1 MNYFAITK
9 EKSMPKE
16 FHPPARIL
24 MGPGP
29 SNVDPRVLL
38 ALAKPLVGHL
48 DPEFVRIM
56 NNLQELLRT
65 IFGTKNHLTIPISG
79 TGSAGMEAAFV
90 NVVEPGDKVL
100 VCVNG
105 VFGERMT
112 DVAERCGAQVRPLST
127 TWGKPFDPQM
137 IRDELRT
144 FRPQVLAIV
153 HAETSTGVL
162 QPLEEIR
169 DILKE
174 FPETLFL
181 VDTVT
186 SLGGHPVKVDE
197 WGIDI
202 CYSGTQ
208 KCLSCPPGL
217 APITFSEKA
226 LQKIKKRTK
235 KVQSWYLDMNLVGKY
250 WGSERTYH
258 HTAPISMN
266 YALLEALRIIH
277 EEGLENRY
285 DRHRRNHLALVRGL
299 EAMGLSMLVEEPFR
313 LWSLNAVKIPP
324 GIDDVQLRKK
334 LLDEYNLEIG
344 GGLGTL
350 KGKIWRVGLM
360 GYSSS
365 ETNVLYFLMALEQA
379 LRAQGY
385 EVPKGAGTTAAQEFY
400 SQAK

>member
-1 MNYFAITK
+1 MTG
-9 EKSMPKE
+9 E

-38 ALAKPLVGHL
+38 AMAKPMIGHL
-48 DPEFVRIM
+48 DPEFIRIM
-56 NNLQELLRT
+56 NNLQDLLRHV
-65 IFGTKNHLTIPISG
+65 FGTHNPVTIPISG

-90 NVVEPGDKVL
+90 NVVEPGDRVL
-100 VCVNG
+100 VCING
-105 VFGERMT
+105 VFGERMS
-112 DVAERCGAQVRPLST
+112 DVAERCGAHLHTISAP
-127 TWGKPFDPQM
+127 WGEAFDLGV
-137 IRDELRT
+137 IYKELRS
-144 FRPQVLAIV
+144 FQPKVLAIV

-162 QPLEEIR
+162 QPLEEFPS
-169 DILKE
+169 ILKN
-174 FPETLFL
+174 FPDTLLL

-217 APITFSEKA
+217 APITFSPKA
-226 LQKIKKRTK
+226 LEKIKNRAK

-250 WGSERTYH
+250 WGNERTYH

-266 YALLEALRIIH
+266 YALLEALRIISK
-277 EEGLENRY
+277 EGLTP
-285 DRHRRNHLALVRGL
+285 RHERHHRNHRALVEGI
-299 EAMGLSMLVEEPFR
+299 EAMGLRMLVPETYR
-313 LWSLNAVKIPP
+313 LWSLNAVCIPQ
-324 GIDDVQLRKK
+324 GIDDARLRQK
-334 LLDEYNLEIG
+334 LLEEYNLEIG

-365 ETNVLYFLMALEQA
+365 EANVLYFLTALEQT
-379 LRAQGY
+379 LRELGF
-385 EVPKGAGTTAAQEFY
+385 EVPKGTGAAAAREFY
-400 SQAK
+400 LKNKGKNR